1 MRLSP
6 EGKYDYRLAR
16 TVDNKYTQ
24 YIADE
29 YYEILHVYTH
39 QVDRL
44 IHPSM
49 DIGYIRT
56 QAFGISGIPIAYLTS
71 ELTTSTGYNVYVDL
85 QDPLKT
91 PNLNSELTY
100 FDNLQQ
106 PISFNDYKLQRQYP
120 EDSELRPRC
129 SQHTTEGFINDSD
142 KPFHIVPSSTNNAN
156 RALLNRHFG
165 TKLLPD
171 FVMVE
176 DFRRFN
182 MYRITK

>member
-16 TVDNKYTQ
+16 IVNNKYTQ
-24 YIADE
+24 HIADE
-29 YYEILHVYTH
+29 YYEILEVYTH

-44 IHPSM
+44 NHPSM
-49 DIGYIRT
+49 DSGYIRT
-56 QAFGISGIPIAYLTS
+56 QAYGVSGIPIAYITS
-71 ELTTSTGYNVYVDL
+71 EMQTSIDYNVYVNL
-85 QDPLKT
+85 NEPLKT

-100 FDNLQQ
+100 LDNHQQ
-106 PISFNDYKLQRQYP
+106 PISFNDYKLQRLYP
-120 EDSELRPRC
+120 EDNEPRERC
-129 SQHTTEGFINDSD
+129 SQHTSAPFINNAD
-142 KPFHIVPSSTNNAN
+142 KPFHIVVSSTNNAN

-171 FVMVE
+171 YTMVE
-176 DFRRFN
+176 DFRKFN